1 MSQPNDL
8 SDDTIA
14 LVQATYPN
22 IKIERIDRDM
32 TRLNAMVAA
41 GTPPDVIN
49 LSATQMPLM
58 IIQDQ
63 LLDLTSYFEGS
74 SVLKM
79 DDLGPSISYWKF
91 DGSKVGSGA
100 IYGMHKDWSPD
111 LSLFVNL
118 AAFAEAGLP
127 TPEPNKVF
135 SYAELAEIAPALQK
149 TSGDRIERVG
159 SHIEHGWLD
168 GYVLRRLLE
177 EGETMYPADYA
188 AATIKD
194 NPKVVEFLTY
204 VYELSKENLI
214 WNPLNPS
221 PTGWV
226 GDDFLKGQLGVMHM
240 GYWYG
245 GAIRGASDSPI
256 AEQVMM
262 LPGATWTGQ
271 RANPSLG
278 GSGLVIAKQSKN
290 VDAAWQFFEY
300 YMGGEPAVERAKS
313 GWGVPALTSLYSL
326 LPQETA
332 FDKQLYAVL
341 QDELPYA
348 ETPMDIN
355 PYSRGFGTWA
365 THLEAAL
372 RGSISIE
379 EAIANLDMDVNQGIA
394 DSRAAAGL

>member
-1 MSQPNDL
+1 
-8 SDDTIA
+8 
-14 LVQATYPN
+14 
-22 IKIERIDRDM
+22 
-32 TRLNAMVAA
+32 
-41 GTPPDVIN
+41 
-49 LSATQMPLM
+49 
-58 IIQDQ
+58 
-63 LLDLTSYFEGS
+63 
-74 SVLKM
+74 
-79 DDLGPSISYWKF
+79 
-91 DGSKVGSGA
+91 
-100 IYGMHKDWSPD
+100 
-111 LSLFVNL
+111 
-118 AAFAEAGLP
+118 
-127 TPEPNKVF
+127 
-135 SYAELAEIAPALQK
+135 
-149 TSGDRIERVG
+149 
-159 SHIEHGWLD
+159 
-168 GYVLRRLLE
+168 
-177 EGETMYPADYA
+177 MYPADYA